1 MEIRLN
7 MRNIYQATAIVL
19 LYNANYV
26 RERYLE
32 ESGMYYNGSTLTGMN
47 VKYASDKGWA
57 KKIAGIMERIKP
69 FRVEDYTYAKN
80 YQRIL
85 KH

>member
-1 MEIRLN
+1 
-7 MRNIYQATAIVL
+7 
-19 LYNANYV
+19 
-26 RERYLE
+26 
-32 ESGMYYNGSTLTGMN
+32 MYYNGPTLTGMN